1 MLSHFVSALAIPALV
16 RAATV
21 TYSVPAAA
29 PTTAAT
35 LDVAPVAI
43 SIEFFTWPSYMTNVT
58 ATNQCLSNLEALT
71 GEWPAI
77 RIGGTTQNRADYN
90 ASMSAYAV
98 YSTSSA
104 TGVPTILT
112 YGPSFIDLAA
122 AYKGRITMGDYP
134 ATNYF
139 LNSANK
145 IIGLNRGHDN
155 ITNTILAAKYCKA
168 KMTNLFA
175 IEAGNEPEYWSGA
188 TAAADAE
195 AQDDW
200 AIRIG
205 QAISTTS
212 IMEEG
217 NSLSAPPT
225 WGAAELIATENSTVT
240 PYVKTFSHHAYPGG
254 DTTTLME
261 HGLTVSKMA
270 VFKADIAA
278 ATTAGKQYVFGET
291 NSVSGG
297 GAAAVSPTYSSAI
310 WTLDY
315 ALYAMTLNAK
325 RLYFHHGTLGAC
337 EYCWFGRFTMGAS
350 YYGAYAASAAMAGG
364 SKIVILDAGTT
375 NYATYI
381 VYGSSGAPLRAVLI
395 NTDFYSGTSTRGSE
409 VFTLSGFS
417 STSVKAKR
425 LTAPASTSR
434 VDEGSSPSF
443 GGQEFENGSCVK
455 TGTEVYETIDV
466 SGGAANF
473 TVNASKALVVY
484 F

>member
-1 MLSHFVSALAIPALV
+1 MLSHLVSALAIPALV
-16 RAATV
+16 SAATV

-58 ATNQCLSNLEALT
+58 ATTQCLSNFEALT

-77 RIGGTTQNRADYN
+77 RIGGTTQDRADYN
-90 ASMSAYAV
+90 PSTSAYVV

-122 AYKGRITMGDYP
+122 AYKGRVTM
-134 ATNYF
+134 
-139 LNSANK
+139 
-145 IIGLNRGHDN
+145 GLNRGHNN
-155 ITNTILAAKYCKA
+155 ITNTILAAKYSKS
-168 KMTNLFA
+168 KMTNLYA

-188 TAAADAE
+188 TAAADAQ

-205 QAISTTS
+205 QAISTTD

-217 NSLSAPPT
+217 NSLSPPPT

-261 HGLTVSKMA
+261 HSLTVSKMA

-297 GAAAVSPTYSSAI
+297 GAASVSPTYSSAI

-315 ALYAMTLNAK
+315 ALYATTLNAK

-337 EYCWFGRFTMGAS
+337 EYCWFGRYTMGAS
-350 YYGAYAASAAMAGG
+350 YYGAYAASAAMASG
-364 SKIVILDAGTT
+364 SKIVMLDAGTT

-381 VYGSSGAPLRAVLI
+381 VYGSTGAPLRAVLI
-395 NTDFYSGTSTRGSE
+395 NTDFYSGSGTRGSE
-409 VFTLSGFS
+409 VFKLTGFS
-417 STSVKAKR
+417 TTSVKAKR
-425 LTAPASTSR
+425 LTAAASTSR
-434 VDEGSSPSF
+434 VDEGASPTF

-455 TGTEVYETIDV
+455 TGTEAYETTTV
-466 SGGAANF
+466 SSGAANF
-473 TVNASKALVVY
+473 TVNASEALIVY

>member
-1 MLSHFVSALAIPALV
+1 MISCLVSVLATPALV

-21 TYSVPAAA
+21 TYSVPMAA

-35 LDVAPVAI
+35 LDVAPIAI

-58 ATNQCLSNLEALT
+58 ATNQCLTNLEALT
-71 GEWPAI
+71 GVWPAI
-77 RIGGTTQNRADYN
+77 RIGGTTQDRADYD
-90 ASMSAYAV
+90 ASSSAYVV

-104 TGVPTILT
+104 TAAPDILT
-112 YGPSFIDLAA
+112 YGPKFIDLAA
-122 AYKGRITMGDYP
+122 AYKGRITMG
-134 ATNYF
+134 
-139 LNSANK
+139 
-145 IIGLNRGHDN
+145 LNRGHGN

-168 KMTNLFA
+168 KMTNLCA

-188 TAAADAE
+188 SPAADAQ
-195 AQDDW
+195 AQNDW

-217 NSLSAPPT
+217 NSLSGPPT

-254 DTTTLME
+254 DTTTLMA
-261 HGLTVSKMA
+261 HGSTVSKMA

-278 ATTAGKQYVFGET
+278 ATAAGRDLWWRRSISISFIQLSYMDSRLHLT
-291 NSVSGG
+291 
-297 GAAAVSPTYSSAI
+297 
-310 WTLDY
+310 
-315 ALYAMTLNAK
+315 TLNAK
-325 RLYFHHGTLGAC
+325 RLYFHHGTLGSC
-337 EYCWFGRFTMGAS
+337 QYCWFGRSSMGAS

-364 SKIVILDAGTT
+364 SKIVMLDAGTT

-381 VYGSSGAPLRAVLI
+381 VYGS
-395 NTDFYSGTSTRGSE
+395 TGTPPRGSE
-409 VFTLSGFS
+409 VSKLSGF
-417 STSVKAKR
+417 TTATVKAKR
-425 LTAPASTSR
+425 LTAPASTDR
-434 VDEGSSPSF
+434 VDQGSSPSF

-455 TGTEVYETIDV
+455 TGTEVYETISV
-466 SGGAANF
+466 SGGQANF
-473 TVNASKALVVY
+473 TVNASEALVVY